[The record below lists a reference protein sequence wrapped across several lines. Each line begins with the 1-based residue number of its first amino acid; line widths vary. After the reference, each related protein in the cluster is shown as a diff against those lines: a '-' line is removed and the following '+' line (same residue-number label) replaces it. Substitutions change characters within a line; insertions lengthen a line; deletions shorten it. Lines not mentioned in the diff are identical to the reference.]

1 MIGKIFTEKSFR
13 GCIGY
18 CLEDKEQKEE
28 EKMIVKNR
36 AELFVYNQCFG
47 NKNELIQQ
55 FNEVRQL
62 NPKLS
67 KPVLHIS
74 LSLAPEENFQK
85 PH

>member
-1 MIGKIFTEKSFR
+1 MIGKIFTGKSFR
-13 GCIGY
+13 GCICY

-28 EKMIVKNR
+28 EKMVVKNR
-36 AELFVYNQCFG
+36 AELFMYNQCFG
-47 NKNELIQQ
+47 NKNELFQQ

>member
-1 MIGKIFTEKSFR
+1 MRLFEEITEVVKKSETIYNDWKNIYRKIFQR
-13 GCIGY
+13 MHRY

-28 EKMIVKNR
+28 EKMIVKNC
-36 AELFVYNQCFG
+36 AE
-47 NKNELIQQ
+47 
-55 FNEVRQL
+55 
-62 NPKLS
+62 LS